1 MKRDFTMNKLLV
13 IQNEKQLRAIDTLM
27 RSTIQVDGSSSSI
40 LSAEDVEV
48 RFDSESVLHKK
59 ALSLKPLSDQLADLE
74 FVEPTFKNPVFKYNP
89 ESISLKE
96 VYENNTILMEEDKG
110 LCDPD
115 ALTEDER
122 IAQERLFLTLCGFDF
137 TDGWQDEHVI
147 HYTKKEP
154 DFAIVVFG
162 HKPEHKSLY

>member
-1 MKRDFTMNKLLV
+1 MNKLLV

-27 RSTIQVDGSSSSI
+27 RSTIQVDGSSSNI

-48 RFDSESVLHKK
+48 RFDSESVLYSVP
-59 ALSLKPLSDQLADLE
+59 LNIKPLDNQSDELE
-74 FVEPTFKNPVFKYNP
+74 FVESTFKNPVFKFYP
-89 ESISLKE
+89 ESCTISE
-96 VYENNTILMEEDKG
+96 VGENNTIFMKEDKG
-110 LCDPD
+110 ICAPD

-137 TDGWQDEHVI
+137 SDGWQDEHVI
-147 HYTKKEP
+147 HYTKREP